1 MIDALGA
8 PQSMLVLGGTS
19 DIAAATVRRLAAL
32 GRLERVVLAARPG
45 PRRVH
50 AADAVRAL
58 GVPEVVELDL
68 EATDT
73 TGHDRLM
80 AQAFD
85 PGDIDVV
92 LLAVGVLPDQ
102 PTALGDPAL
111 AVDTFAVNATGSASL
126 LLRATARMRAQGH
139 GRVVV
144 LSSVA
149 AERPRQSNFV
159 YGASKSAIDALAT
172 GLSDGLHGSGI
183 GVLVVR
189 PGFVHTSMTKG
200 LTPAPLAVGPDA
212 VATAIADHLRDPS
225 GTIYVPSTLRPVMSA
240 LRHVP
245 RALFRRLPI

>member
-8 PQSMLVLGGTS
+8 PQSVLLLGGTS
-19 DIAAATVRRLAAL
+19 DIAAAVVRRFAAA

-45 PRRVH
+45 PRRVQ

-58 GVPEVVELDL
+58 GVAEVHELDL
-68 EATDT
+68 EATDPDS
-73 TGHDRLM
+73 HDALM
-80 AQAFD
+80 AAAFA
-85 PGDIDVV
+85 PGDVDVV

-126 LLRATARMRAQGH
+126 LLRSTARLRAQGH

-149 AERPRQSNFV
+149 AERPRQANFV
-159 YGASKSAIDALAT
+159 YGASKAALDALAT

-189 PGFVHTSMTKG
+189 PGFVHTAMTRG
-200 LTPAPLAVGPDA
+200 LSPAPLAVGPEA
-212 VATAIADHLRDPS
+212 VADAIFDHLRDPG
-225 GTIYVPSTLRPVMSA
+225 GTIWVPGRLRPVMSA
-240 LRHVP
+240 LRHLP
-245 RALFRRLPI
+245 RAVFRRLPV